1 MIQEDITKGQRV
13 ESFLLEG
20 YWDGNWR
27 TLAEGTTVGYKRL
40 VRFTECQPEKIRLTI
55 RSARNE
61 AHILRTGLFYAR
73 PLTDNSAKVQLGNVP
88 VSQWRLSGTD
98 ETMRKAFDKNVQTV
112 WRTEGLKTFT
122 VDLGRDAEITGF
134 SYTPAQDDNLAGTIY
149 KYRFEVSMDGS
160 HWKTCATSGEF
171 SNIMHN
177 PVTCFVH
184 FEQSYRGRFFRLV
197 PLAEISGKPCTSIA
211 EIGIFAVALPAKDDE
226 SAVYPV
232 PGAPLT
238 LKVGDAH
245 PSVDGWSFFTAH
257 EFLERDTRNGLPLG
271 FIEHQGKHM
280 SRDARVDNSR
290 CSEVKNGVL
299 QIRSIEEADSV
310 DNRFGKRVKFS
321 HGCYR
326 TALPGSSE
334 EWCNF
339 TENMRIEVRFKRN
352 AYEGFNDALWFMGNN
367 NLPWPANGEI
377 DLLENPKRKLNN
389 RAHFTLH
396 SENHYA
402 GVVGGAGSVTSSI
415 EIRDMSKWN
424 IYWLEWY
431 PDRIV
436 GGVNGATYFEHKRG
450 ENGNTDWP
458 WSDPKGFF
466 MIFSTGISTNPK
478 AWAGAVKP
486 ELWDNS
492 AMPCMYIDWI
502 RVYVNKQYKG
512 AAAPAVKYY

>member
-1 MIQEDITKGQRV
+1 M
-13 ESFLLEG
+13 
-20 YWDGNWR
+20 
-27 TLAEGTTVGYKRL
+27 
-40 VRFTECQPEKIRLTI
+40 
-55 RSARNE
+55 
-61 AHILRTGLFYAR
+61 
-73 PLTDNSAKVQLGNVP
+73 
-88 VSQWRLSGTD
+88 
-98 ETMRKAFDKNVQTV
+98 
-112 WRTEGLKTFT
+112 
-122 VDLGRDAEITGF
+122 
-134 SYTPAQDDNLAGTIY
+134 
-149 KYRFEVSMDGS
+149 
-160 HWKTCATSGEF
+160 
-171 SNIMHN
+171 
-177 PVTCFVH
+177 
-184 FEQSYRGRFFRLV
+184 
-197 PLAEISGKPCTSIA
+197 
-211 EIGIFAVALPAKDDE
+211 
-226 SAVYPV
+226 
-232 PGAPLT
+232 
-238 LKVGDAH
+238 
-245 PSVDGWSFFTAH
+245 
-257 EFLERDTRNGLPLG
+257 
-271 FIEHQGKHM
+271 
-280 SRDARVDNSR
+280 
-290 CSEVKNGVL
+290 KNGVL

-512 AAAPAVKYY
+512 VAAPAVKYY

>member
-20 YWDGNWR
+20 YMDGNWQ

-40 VRFTECQPEKIRLTI
+40 VRFAECQPEKIRLTI
-55 RSARNE
+55 QSSRNE

-73 PLTDNSAKVQLGNVP
+73 PLTDNSAAIQLGSIP
-88 VSQWRLSGTD
+88 VSKWKPLDGD
-98 ETMRKAFDKNVQTV
+98 ESMNKAFDKNVQTV
-112 WRTEGLKTFT
+112 WLAEGLKPLT

-134 SYTPAQDDNLAGTIY
+134 SYTPAPDDNLIGTIY

-160 HWKTCATSGEF
+160 HWKTCATAGEF
-171 SNIMHN
+171 SNIMNN
-177 PVTCFVH
+177 PITYFVH

-197 PLAEISGKPCTSIA
+197 PLVEINGKSYTSIA
-211 EIGIFAVALPAKDDE
+211 EIGIFAIALPAKDDE
-226 SAVYPV
+226 STVYPI
-232 PGAPLT
+232 PGAPLN

-299 QIRSIEEADSV
+299 QIRSVEETDSV

-352 AYEGFNDALWFMGNN
+352 AYVGFNDALWFMGNN

-377 DLLENPKRKLNN
+377 DLLENPKKKLNN

-402 GVVGGAGSVTSSI
+402 GVIGGTGSVTSSI
-415 EIRDMSKWN
+415 EIKDMSKWN

-436 GGVNGATYFEHKRG
+436 GGVNGTTYFEHKRG
-450 ENGNTDWP
+450 ENGNIDWP

-466 MIFSTGISTNPK
+466 MIFSTGISTNPE

-486 ELWDNS
+486 AQWDKN

-512 AAAPAVKYY
+512 TVVPSVKYY

>member
-1 MIQEDITKGQRV
+1 MAYGRAENIHGRFGARCRNHRIQ
-13 ESFLLEG
+13 L
-20 YWDGNWR
+20 
-27 TLAEGTTVGYKRL
+27 
-40 VRFTECQPEKIRLTI
+40 
-55 RSARNE
+55 
-61 AHILRTGLFYAR
+61 
-73 PLTDNSAKVQLGNVP
+73 
-88 VSQWRLSGTD
+88 
-98 ETMRKAFDKNVQTV
+98 
-112 WRTEGLKTFT
+112 
-122 VDLGRDAEITGF
+122 
-134 SYTPAQDDNLAGTIY
+134 YTCADDNLAGTIY

-238 LKVGDAH
+238 LKWDAH

-271 FIEHQGKHM
+271 FIEHRGKHM

-512 AAAPAVKYY
+512 TAAPAVKYY